1 MLSVRL
7 LFADLPFS
15 DCCTLHGHVPSLRS
29 DFRALLIDRPVVL
42 ILDHD
47 YEVGIPPD
55 LIAVTAFWHQFLAPD
70 TTPPPAFTFNSAR
83 ICRLHQRSACR
94 FGRDCNNIHVCRSFW
109 GELGGFLKAGAQPI
123 SAPPRSPRNP
133 TEPPAPILPS
143 RTPREGTSSPPLI
156 PSTPVGHSPPP
167 PPVVL
172 LDLATK
178 RGILHHVSSLGH
190 PEAFTAM
197 ITQGLSPEEY
207 KSLTQLLR
215 NYYPEKEN
223 PLQGL

>member
-70 TTPPPAFTFNSAR
+70 TTPPPAFTFNGAR

-109 GELGGFLKAGAQPI
+109 GELGGFLKAGAPPI
-123 SAPPRSPRNP
+123 PASPLCHRDP
-133 TEPPAPILPS
+133 LEPLAPILPL
-143 RTPREGTSSPPLI
+143 RNIRGETPSPPLI
-156 PSTPVGHSPPP
+156 PSTPVEPPLP
-167 PPVVL
+167 LPPVVL
-172 LDLATK
+172 LDLAAK
-178 RGILHHVSSLGH
+178 RGIHHNVSSLGH
-190 PEAFTAM
+190 SEAVMTM
-197 ITQGLSPEEY
+197 ITQGLSLQECQ
-207 KSLTQLLR
+207 SLNQLLR
-215 NYYPEKEN
+215 DYHQEKAV
-223 PLQGL
+223 PLRSM